1 MWGFLLINFFQ
12 LGQVAQ
18 ICGIVVVI
26 SLDVIIKRGL
36 ELRCLI
42 F

>member
-18 ICGIVVVI
+18 IRGGFVEI

-36 ELRCLI
+36 ELRL
-42 F
+42 

>member
-12 LGQVAQ
+12 LGQVDR
-18 ICGIVVVI
+18 IIGVIVVI

-36 ELRCLI
+36 ELRL
-42 F
+42 